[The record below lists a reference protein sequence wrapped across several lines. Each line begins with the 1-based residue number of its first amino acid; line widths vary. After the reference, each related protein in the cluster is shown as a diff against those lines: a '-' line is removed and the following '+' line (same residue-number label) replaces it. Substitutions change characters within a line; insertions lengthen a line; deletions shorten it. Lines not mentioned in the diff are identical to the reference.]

1 MKKAV
6 RIAFGFVVLGVLAT
20 DQSPAQTSPGQ
31 PPQTKGGQ
39 RRARVDMATMVRPI
53 EMHDTVWIE
62 DMTVLEI
69 RDSIKAGKTTALVLV
84 GGMEDNG
91 PYITVG
97 QHNSIVRALGDRI
110 ARRLGNALCAPV
122 VAMAPGTPDRSSS
135 PGSVVLSTETYA
147 SILVDI
153 ATSLRAQ
160 GFHNIMF
167 MVDHGSDQ
175 KPAVEVTKSLNE
187 KWKGEGA
194 VAWYVSDYY
203 NYDAVNK
210 YSTEVLGN
218 HEKSD
223 GYHDDYYVAA
233 ISAVVDP
240 VSARMP
246 ERIKAGKTTIN
257 GIDLAA
263 PKATQDG
270 NKIIEFR
277 VDAAIKQIQKMTAES
292 KAK

>member
-1 MKKAV
+1 MNWLTRVSVFTGLSALT
-6 RIAFGFVVLGVLAT
+6 ALA
-20 DQSPAQTSPGQ
+20 QGQ
-31 PPQTKGGQ
+31 GNRPQGKGQ
-39 RRARVDMATMVRPI
+39 QERRPRVDMTTVVRPI

-62 DMTVLEI
+62 DMTQLEI
-69 RDSIKAGKTTALVLV
+69 RDSLKAGKTTALILV

-91 PYITVG
+91 PYITVS
-97 QHNSIVRALGDRI
+97 QHNSIVRAMGERV
-110 ARRLGNALCAPV
+110 AKQLGNALCAPV
-122 VAMAPGTPDRSSS
+122 VTMAPANPERAIN
-135 PGSVVLSTETYA
+135 PGSVVLSADTYK
-147 SILVDI
+147 SILTDM
-153 ATSLRAQ
+153 ATSLRAN
-160 GFHNIMF
+160 GFKYIMI

-175 KPAVEVTKSLNE
+175 PPAVEITKTLNE

-194 VAWYVSDYY
+194 TIGYVSDYY
-203 NYDAVNK
+203 DYNAVEK
-210 YSTEVLGN
+210 YSTDVLGN

-263 PKATQDG
+263 PKAIEDG
-270 NKIIEFR
+270 KKIIEMR
-277 VDAAIKQIQKMTAES
+277 VTAAVKQIRSLTGETK
-292 KAK
+292 